1 MRATLSKAVL
11 NRYVC
16 ILDVFF
22 YSTCMQ
28 AWGAV
33 NYHNAVVI
41 SREPGSPTDHNEEAS
56 KVKKGTLDVYI
67 NNQ

>member
-1 MRATLSKAVL
+1 M
-11 NRYVC
+11 
-16 ILDVFF
+16 F

-41 SREPGSPTDHNEEAS
+41 SREPGSPSGHNEEES
-56 KVKKGTLDVYI
+56 KVKRHIDRSHALPSFPSLAVRK
-67 NNQ
+67 